1 MIYFIFCGL
10 KMKVVEEDS
19 GPYITKFT
27 SEEVNCRT
35 RRIMGVVEVQDV
47 VYTKV
52 RVSQAGYLHRF
63 MGKIKKI
70 LRSVH
75 DLRDVR
81 ISIQAFDP
89 HNEIHE
95 WIIAVGDIVK
105 HLFKIPID
113 YKRAIF
119 ICIRQKHRILF
130 LGQI

>member
-1 MIYFIFCGL
+1 
-10 KMKVVEEDS
+10 MKVVEADS
-19 GPYITKFT
+19 GPYIAKFT
-27 SEEVNCRT
+27 SEEVTCLT
-35 RRIMGVVEVQDV
+35 RRVMGIVEVQNV

-52 RVSQAGYLHRF
+52 RVSEAGYMHRI

-81 ISIQAFDP
+81 IYIQAFDP
-89 HNEIHE
+89 LNEIHE
-95 WIIAVGDIVK
+95 WILAVGDLVK
-105 HLFKIPID
+105 HLFRLPLD

>member
-1 MIYFIFCGL
+1 
-10 KMKVVEEDS
+10 MKVVEEDS
-19 GPYITKFT
+19 GPYIAKFT

-35 RRIMGVVEVQDV
+35 RRIMGVVEVRDV

-52 RVSQAGYLHRF
+52 RVSQAEYMHRL

-70 LRSVH
+70 LRSVY

-89 HNEIHE
+89 LNEIHE
-95 WIIAVGDIVK
+95 WIIAVSDIVK
-105 HLFKIPID
+105 HLFTIPLD

-119 ICIRQKHRILF
+119 ICIRQKQRILF
-130 LGQI
+130 LGQL

>member
-1 MIYFIFCGL
+1 
-10 KMKVVEEDS
+10 MKVVEEDS
-19 GPYITKFT
+19 GPYIAKFT

-52 RVSQAGYLHRF
+52 RVSQAGYMHRF
-63 MGKIKKI
+63 MGKIKKV
-70 LRSVH
+70 LRGVN

-81 ISIQAFDP
+81 ISIQTFDP

-105 HLFKIPID
+105 HLFSIPLD

-130 LGQI
+130 LGQM

>member
-1 MIYFIFCGL
+1 MI
-10 KMKVVEEDS
+10 EADS
-19 GPYITKFT
+19 GPYIQKFT
-27 SEEVNCRT
+27 SEEVTCRT
-35 RRIMGVVEVQDV
+35 RRVMGMVEVQDV

-52 RVSQAGYLHRF
+52 RASEAGHMHRF

-70 LRSVH
+70 LRGVY

-81 ISIQAFDP
+81 IYIQAFDP
-89 HNEIHE
+89 LNEIHE

-105 HLFKIPID
+105 ELFTIPLN
-113 YKRAIF
+113 YKQSIF

>member
-1 MIYFIFCGL
+1 
-10 KMKVVEEDS
+10 MKVVEEDS
-19 GPYITKFT
+19 GPYIVKFT
-27 SEEVNCRT
+27 SEEVTCRT

-47 VYTKV
+47 VYKKV
-52 RVSQAGYLHRF
+52 RVSQAGHIHRI

-70 LRSVH
+70 LRDVY

-81 ISIQAFDP
+81 ISIRAFDP
-89 HNEIHE
+89 LNEIHQ

-105 HLFKIPID
+105 HLFAIPLD

>member
-1 MIYFIFCGL
+1 
-10 KMKVVEEDS
+10 MKVVEEDS
-19 GPYITKFT
+19 GPYIAKFT

-52 RVSQAGYLHRF
+52 RVSEAEYMHRF

-70 LRSVH
+70 LRGVY
-75 DLRDVR
+75 DLRDIR

-89 HNEIHE
+89 LNEIHE

-105 HLFKIPID
+105 HLFTIPLD

-119 ICIRQKHRILF
+119 ICIRQKSRILF
-130 LGQI
+130 LGQM

>member
-1 MIYFIFCGL
+1 
-10 KMKVVEEDS
+10 MKVVEADS
-19 GPYITKFT
+19 GPYIAKFT

-52 RVSQAGYLHRF
+52 RVSEAGHMHRL

-70 LRSVH
+70 LRGVY

-105 HLFKIPID
+105 HLFSIPLD

-119 ICIRQKHRILF
+119 IFIRQKQRILF
-130 LGQI
+130 LGQL

>member
-1 MIYFIFCGL
+1 M
-10 KMKVVEEDS
+10 EEDS
-19 GPYITKFT
+19 GPYIVKFT

-52 RVSQAGYLHRF
+52 RASEAGHMHRV

-70 LRSVH
+70 LRGVY

-81 ISIQAFDP
+81 IFIQAFDS

-105 HLFKIPID
+105 HLFSIPLD

-119 ICIRQKHRILF
+119 IFIRQKQRILF

>member
-1 MIYFIFCGL
+1 
-10 KMKVVEEDS
+10 MKVVEEDS
-19 GPYITKFT
+19 GPYIQKFT
-27 SEEVNCRT
+27 SEEVTCLT
-35 RRIMGVVEVQDV
+35 RRVMGIVEVQDV

-52 RVSQAGYLHRF
+52 RVSEAGYMHRF

-75 DLRDVR
+75 DLRNVH
-81 ISIQAFDP
+81 IHIQAFDP
-89 HNEIHE
+89 LNEIHE
-95 WIIAVGDIVK
+95 WILAVGDLVK
-105 HLFKIPID
+105 HLFRLPLD

>member
-1 MIYFIFCGL
+1 
-10 KMKVVEEDS
+10 MKVVEADS
-19 GPYITKFT
+19 GPYIQKFT
-27 SEEVNCRT
+27 SEEVTCLT
-35 RRIMGVVEVQDV
+35 RRVMGIVEVQNV

-52 RVSQAGYLHRF
+52 RVSEAGYIHRL

-81 ISIQAFDP
+81 IYIQAFDP
-89 HNEIHE
+89 LNEIHE
-95 WIIAVGDIVK
+95 WILAVGDLVK
-105 HLFKIPID
+105 HLFRLPLD

>member
-1 MIYFIFCGL
+1 
-10 KMKVVEEDS
+10 MKVVEADS
-19 GPYITKFT
+19 GPYIQKFT
-27 SEEVNCRT
+27 SEEVTCMT
-35 RRIMGVVEVQDV
+35 RRVMGIVEVQNV

-52 RVSQAGYLHRF
+52 RVSEAGYMHRF

-81 ISIQAFDP
+81 IYIQAFDP
-89 HNEIHE
+89 LNEIHE
-95 WIIAVGDIVK
+95 WILAVGDLVK
-105 HLFKIPID
+105 HLFRLPLD
-113 YKRAIF
+113 YKRSIF

>member
-1 MIYFIFCGL
+1 
-10 KMKVVEEDS
+10 MKVVEEDS
-19 GPYITKFT
+19 GPYIQKFT
-27 SEEVNCRT
+27 SEEVSCRT
-35 RRIMGVVEVQDV
+35 RRVMGIVEVQDV

-52 RVSQAGYLHRF
+52 RVSEAGYMHRF

-75 DLRDVR
+75 DLRNVH
-81 ISIQAFDP
+81 IHIKAFDP
-89 HNEIHE
+89 LNEIHE
-95 WIIAVGDIVK
+95 WILAVGDLVK
-105 HLFKIPID
+105 HLFRLPLD

>member
-1 MIYFIFCGL
+1 
-10 KMKVVEEDS
+10 MKVVEADS
-19 GPYITKFT
+19 GPYIAKFT

-52 RVSQAGYLHRF
+52 RASEAGHMHRL

-70 LRSVH
+70 LRGVY
-75 DLRDVR
+75 DLSDVR

-105 HLFKIPID
+105 HLFSIPLD

-119 ICIRQKHRILF
+119 IFIRQKQRILF
-130 LGQI
+130 LGQL

>member
-1 MIYFIFCGL
+1 
-10 KMKVVEEDS
+10 MKVEADS
-19 GPYITKFT
+19 GPYIQKFT
-27 SEEVNCRT
+27 SEEVTCRT
-35 RRIMGVVEVQDV
+35 RRVMGVVEVQDV

-52 RVSQAGYLHRF
+52 RASEAGHMHRL
-63 MGKIKKI
+63 MGRIKKI

-81 ISIQAFDP
+81 IHIQAFDP

-95 WIIAVGDIVK
+95 WIIAVNDIVK
-105 HLFKIPID
+105 HLFTIPLD

-119 ICIRQKHRILF
+119 ICIRQKHSILF

>member
-1 MIYFIFCGL
+1 
-10 KMKVVEEDS
+10 MKVVEEDS
-19 GPYITKFT
+19 GPYIAKFT

-52 RVSQAGYLHRF
+52 RVSQAGYMHRF

-70 LRSVH
+70 LRGVY

-89 HNEIHE
+89 LNEIHE

-105 HLFKIPID
+105 HLFSIPLD

-130 LGQI
+130 LGQM

>member
-1 MIYFIFCGL
+1 
-10 KMKVVEEDS
+10 MKIVEEDS
-19 GPYITKFT
+19 GPYIKKFT

-35 RRIMGVVEVQDV
+35 RRIMGVVQVQDV

-52 RVSQAGYLHRF
+52 RVSKAGHMHRI

-70 LRSVH
+70 LRSVY

-89 HNEIHE
+89 LNEIHE
-95 WIIAVGDIVK
+95 WIIAVSDIVK
-105 HLFKIPID
+105 HLFTLPLD
-113 YKRAIF
+113 YKRSIF